1 MTTKN
6 EPQWAEV
13 SGPCSG
19 QGCCHRRH
27 VCWKNR
33 HCASIHQECIRR
45 EATTYRRSQLLHTIH
60 GDRRKDNPV
69 SDLGHRWPGEI
80 PEPRSHVPSG
90 RRHSLASVWYY
101 VTGNFSQLRVVE
113 NRTFNKCAMSRDNG
127 SGGQQIGSRD
137 QKTNWVHNRPGVRR
151 QTQDAVHRDLGQ
163 TRDKR
168 GGAILR
174 LGLTNG

>member
-13 SGPCSG
+13 PGPCSG

-151 QTQDAVHRDLGQ
+151 QTQDAVHRDLG
-163 TRDKR
+163 
-168 GGAILR
+168 
-174 LGLTNG
+174 